1 MKYYIQIFLSL
12 FFIVPAI
19 SQTEELRMTLEE
31 TIALAQSDAP
41 DVQIANT
48 KLSNRYWFNQSFLS
62 DYKPQVSLNAT
73 LPNINRSI
81 QSIILPD
88 GTQAF
93 IPRSFMENSFGV
105 SLSQEMETVAF
116 QATSLFFEVL
126 ISQLNVEALIKNKQD
141 ADTLFSVSKGRFS
154 VGRIAETELLQ
165 IELSAMNA
173 DADLAAA
180 RLNFQ
185 TNTER
190 LRNFLGIKKEVTFD
204 LIPPVDVPDILIDE
218 SLALQYAEKYRSES
232 IAFLRR
238 LKEAE
243 REVSRAKAETG
254 VQLEISGRFGLSQTA
269 SRFDEAYVDPLDQQ
283 QFQIGLSTPI
293 LDWGRAKASMEVAK
307 SNQDLEQ
314 MNVAQDRVN
323 FEREISI
330 KVQQFDLIRTQVELA
345 KRAFDV
351 SEKRLAI
358 TRKRYLIGKIEIV
371 ELNLALREQ
380 DAGRRSYYSALRAF
394 WTAYFELRRLTLY
407 DFEKDKP
414 LVK

>member
-1 MKYYIQIFLSL
+1 
-12 FFIVPAI
+12 
-19 SQTEELRMTLEE
+19 
-31 TIALAQSDAP
+31 
-41 DVQIANT
+41 
-48 KLSNRYWFNQSFLS
+48 
-62 DYKPQVSLNAT
+62 
-73 LPNINRSI
+73 
-81 QSIILPD
+81 
-88 GTQAF
+88 
-93 IPRSFMENSFGV
+93 
-105 SLSQEMETVAF
+105 
-116 QATSLFFEVL
+116 
-126 ISQLNVEALIKNKQD
+126 LIKNKQD

-293 LDWGRAKASMEVAK
+293 LDWGRAKASME
-307 SNQDLEQ
+307 
-314 MNVAQDRVN
+314 
-323 FEREISI
+323 
-330 KVQQFDLIRTQVELA
+330 DLIRTQVELA